1 MNKDT
6 LKQRAE
12 FYQDLYYKEHD
23 RSKFYDN
30 SIRFPATLIVIY
42 IGAAFYSFNNFYEG
56 GIVIES
62 GLDWIFITCF
72 ILFCIFTLIT
82 MYFLA
87 ITFHGFTR
95 KYEYLP
101 FTSKLKNHEI
111 KLYKHHYKYST
122 KIDFK
127 EKRAEAIE
135 CTAID
140 FIKTI
145 ENYYVKLAHKNQVI
159 NDKRADNYYITRTFL
174 FVNLTLLI
182 ILGSIEFTT

>member
-1 MNKDT
+1 MKQEE

-12 FYQDLYYKEHD
+12 FYRDLYYKEHD

-42 IGAAFYSFNNFYEG
+42 IGGAFYSFNNYYKQDLLLESATDWVF
-56 GIVIES
+56 IVA
-62 GLDWIFITCF
+62 FCF
-72 ILFCIFTLIT
+72 FCLFTLVT

-87 ITFHGFTR
+87 FTFHGFTR

-101 FTSKLKNHEI
+101 FTSNLKSHETE
-111 KLYKHHYKYST
+111 LYKHHYKYSDKT
-122 KIDFK
+122 DYK
-127 EKRAEAIE
+127 EKRIEATE
-135 CTAID
+135 CATID

-145 ENYYVKLAHKNQVI
+145 ENYYIKLTHRNQEI

-174 FVNLTLLI
+174 FINLILLI
-182 ILGSIEFTT
+182 ILGSVEFIT